1 VVFYHELSPLTIH
14 PYILIHHSTQHGKLQ
29 EDFKGCN
36 KKSRCPL
43 LEVVDARFPDETRN
57 SEVERDIARAKKPF
71 IIVLNKCDLVSK
83 DNLERTK
90 SRLSKIAPT
99 VFVSSKDRSGTTIL
113 RHKILETA
121 NKKGGEILVGSLGYP
136 NTGKSSVINAV
147 AGRHR
152 AGTSSISGHTKGVQ
166 HINAGSRIKFI
177 DTPGVIPF
185 GENDEHIQG
194 LLAVKDATH
203 LQDPIGVAM
212 TIIEKICAENKTVLE
227 SFYHVTIDEQDSYE
241 VLELIGKQ
249 SNFLT
254 KKAKVDET
262 RAAVKIIN
270 DWQKGLLIFMSDNIS
285 S

>member
-1 VVFYHELSPLTIH
+1 MASY
-14 PYILIHHSTQHGKLQ
+14 
-29 EDFKGCN
+29 
-36 KKSRCPL
+36 KKISKDVIKKADIL
-43 LEVVDARFPDETRN
+43 LEVIDARFPDETRN

-83 DNLERTK
+83 QALEKTK

-147 AGRHR
+147 TGRHR

-185 GENDEHIQG
+185 GENDEHMQG

-212 TIIEKICAENKTVLE
+212 TIIEKIYAENNTILD
-227 SFYHVTIDEQDSYE
+227 SFYNITIEKQNSYE
-241 VLELIGKQ
+241 VLELIGRQ
-249 SNFLT
+249 NNFLM
-254 KKAKVDET
+254 KKAEVDET
-262 RAAVKIIN
+262 RTAVKIIN
-270 DWQKGLLIFMSDNIS
+270 DWQKGLLMI
-285 S
+285 